1 MHDEDPPTP
10 HDPLLSQLAGAPLYE
25 DILDGFTDG
34 FGEAVARGILDS
46 PERLEYLRTI
56 AIGVMPG
63 AGWIRGATERTDAGG
78 LNLELLHVAMAA
90 RGEALPR
97 AELSLVADADGGSIS
112 PSWVADHPDDLL
124 AEVSLAGGRAI
135 FAADDLRLP
144 AAVRLTSTDP
154 PQWVTQLLGE
164 HVVATLAAGEPI
176 PELLLDDEAHPVA
189 RYALGLWLYRWHPGT
204 GEPERPF
211 DDALLRVELGTL
223 ARQQA
228 ENFDLAEPGRNW
240 LRDGG
245 AAILKLAHRSESW
258 SGWRRR
264 IADQLLFD
272 ASGAYVDSLPEETD
286 TPQIRRL
293 HDSLALQD
301 REARVALA
309 VELAPEGF
317 AVQPAREP
325 ALTAGTSGQ
334 AQVGAGFLG
343 FDPRRVPPRS
353 VSSAQQPVSWRAVEG
368 DEAVEVQVIVA
379 AGEAPVDSLNATVIC
394 DGQHH
399 ELSLPLRAG
408 AYRATLVAEEPPY
421 HVEIEL
427 HHPDFPGPHRPA
439 AEQRIT
445 RWAIQDFVTARR
457 GLFHEPGLPGVAVEE
472 LPERPFLAELVAWD
486 PEL

>member
-1 MHDEDPPTP
+1 MHDEDTPTP
-10 HDPLLSQLAGAPLYE
+10 HDDPLLSQLAGVPLHE

-46 PERLEYLRTI
+46 PERLDYLRTL

-63 AGWIRGATERTDAGG
+63 PGWIRAATERTDAGG
-78 LNLELLHVAMAA
+78 LNLELLHAAMAA

-97 AELSLVADADGGSIS
+97 AELSLIAEGDGGTIS
-112 PSWVADHPDDLL
+112 PSWAADHPDDLL

-144 AAVRLTSTDP
+144 AAVRFTSVVP
-154 PQWVTQLLGE
+154 PWVTQLLGE

-176 PELLLDDEAHPVA
+176 PELLLGDEAHPVA

-228 ENFDLAEPGRNW
+228 ENFGVAEPGRNW

-245 AAILKLAHRSESW
+245 AAILRLAHRSESW

-264 IADQLLFD
+264 IADQLLLD
-272 ASGAYVDSLPEETD
+272 ASRAYMDSLPEETD
-286 TPQIRRL
+286 TPRIRRL

-301 REARVALA
+301 YEVRAALVA
-309 VELAPEGF
+309 ELAPEGF

-325 ALTAGTSGQ
+325 ALTAGASGQ
-334 AQVGAGFLG
+334 TQVGAGFLG

-353 VSSAQQPVSWRAVEG
+353 VSSAQRPVSWRAVEG
-368 DEAVEVQVIVA
+368 DDAVEVQVIVA

-394 DGQHH
+394 DEQHH
-399 ELSLPLRAG
+399 ELSLPLRDG
-408 AYRATLVAEEPPY
+408 AYRGALVAEEPPY
-421 HVEIEL
+421 QVEIEL

-439 AEQRIT
+439 AAQRIT
-445 RWAIQDFVTARR
+445 RQAIQDFVTARR
-457 GLFHEPGLPGVAVEE
+457 RLFHDSGLPGIAIEE
-472 LPERPFLAELVAWD
+472 LPERPFLAELVAWN